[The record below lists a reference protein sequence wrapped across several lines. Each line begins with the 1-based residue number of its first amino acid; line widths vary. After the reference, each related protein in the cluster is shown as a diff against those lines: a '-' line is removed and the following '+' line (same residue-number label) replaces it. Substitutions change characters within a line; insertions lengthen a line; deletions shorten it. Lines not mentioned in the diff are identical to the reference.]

1 MANNKA
7 PIDFSDLGATPVD
20 FSDLGASPVEDKPAM
35 SKDQGAMHAAL
46 TGATEGATLG
56 LSPKIGAAAD
66 ALLDTSS
73 KESLASRWMKYK
85 KLRESSNAAEQEAH
99 PYAFGAGQVAGG
111 LTAAPLLPELGLGE
125 GLAAGAA
132 KVLPSALSKLVP
144 GFIGAGVKAGVEAL
158 PTGAAIGATSSKADN
173 LSDLG
178 KDAATG
184 AGIGAGV
191 SGALGAGG
199 SLIKSTGNAISN
211 LGSDNDYI
219 SQAKQMFN
227 SPINPVASSGK
238 TQAALFR
245 TETVPNQMADQIL
258 KSDKMFG
265 QKMGDVINDAQKTFT
280 QTGDSINVD
289 PAFAGARDQVGK
301 LFEENPELN
310 GLVDNKSLAVF
321 RKMGDKGDLTPIE
334 AHELMKS
341 LYNMAGALPS
351 QGEAVVQSAKKQAYG
366 LAGQLNTALKEQ
378 IPGYEEAANS
388 FAQNRSMIPET
399 ILDPG
404 ATGEGKTIF
413 LGDLDNKKA
422 SLVDGIREMMSNARM
437 PGDSATGSARS
448 TFGKLQQNLQHLDI
462 QNPDAVKQLGGDNS
476 ADVFKK
482 WEDNAN
488 LISGMQ
494 QVQGRDPHMG
504 IWKTLIGAVAGSGEG
519 LGLNVTNKIGRAATT
534 AGQSAPVQLATKV
547 FSADN
552 GTLMNVAK
560 SMQGSNASKFLG
572 DALEKALTN
581 KTDTAKNAVLFRMM
595 QDPVYRSLMPQ
606 ENKYVP

>member
-1 MANNKA
+1 
-7 PIDFSDLGATPVD
+7 
-20 FSDLGASPVEDKPAM
+20 
-35 SKDQGAMHAAL
+35 
-46 TGATEGATLG
+46 
-56 LSPKIGAAAD
+56 
-66 ALLDTSS
+66 
-73 KESLASRWMKYK
+73 
-85 KLRESSNAAEQEAH
+85 
-99 PYAFGAGQVAGG
+99 
-111 LTAAPLLPELGLGE
+111 
-125 GLAAGAA
+125 
-132 KVLPSALSKLVP
+132 
-144 GFIGAGVKAGVEAL
+144 
-158 PTGAAIGATSSKADN
+158 
-173 LSDLG
+173 
-178 KDAATG
+178 
-184 AGIGAGV
+184 
-191 SGALGAGG
+191 
-199 SLIKSTGNAISN
+199 
-211 LGSDNDYI
+211 
-219 SQAKQMFN
+219 
-227 SPINPVASSGK
+227 
-238 TQAALFR
+238 
-245 TETVPNQMADQIL
+245 
-258 KSDKMFG
+258 
-265 QKMGDVINDAQKTFT
+265 
-280 QTGDSINVD
+280 
-289 PAFAGARDQVGK
+289 
-301 LFEENPELN
+301 
-310 GLVDNKSLAVF
+310 
-321 RKMGDKGDLTPIE
+321 
-334 AHELMKS
+334 
-341 LYNMAGALPS
+341 
-351 QGEAVVQSAKKQAYG
+351 
-366 LAGQLNTALKEQ
+366 
-378 IPGYEEAANS
+378 
-388 FAQNRSMIPET
+388 MIPET

-595 QDPVYRSLMPQ
+595 QDPVYRSLLRDNGIGDEMPQ